1 MIQRIQTLWL
11 AITAVVALLTIKF
24 SVFSGNMI
32 DSTGL
37 RKWVE
42 LNAATN
48 FFILILT
55 IGVAVTA
62 GIVIFLYRDRKV
74 QLRLSI
80 IALIISLINLILYY
94 NEVRKFS
101 PEGNYDLT
109 CLLALSIP
117 VFLVLAI
124 MGIYKDEKLIRSAD
138 RLR

>member
-11 AITAVVALLTIKF
+11 AITAAVALLTIKF

-37 RKWVE
+37 RKWVQ

-55 IGVAVTA
+55 VGIAVTA
-62 GIVIFLYRDRKV
+62 GIVIFLYRDRKI

-109 CLLALSIP
+109 CLFALSIP

>member
-11 AITAVVALLTIKF
+11 AIAAAVSLLTIKF
-24 SVFSGNMI
+24 SVFSGIVI

-37 RKWVE
+37 RKWTE
-42 LNAATN
+42 LTAATN
-48 FFILILT
+48 FLLLILT
-55 IGVAVTA
+55 VGVAVTA
-62 GIVIFLYRDRKV
+62 GIVIFLYRDRKI

-80 IALIISLINLILYY
+80 IALIISLCNLILYY

-109 CLLALSIP
+109 SLFALSIP

>member
-62 GIVIFLYRDRKV
+62 GIVIFLYRDRKI

>member
-11 AITAVVALLTIKF
+11 ALAAVVALLTIKF

-32 DSTGL
+32 ESTGL
-37 RKWVE
+37 HKWMQ
-42 LNAATN
+42 LTAASN
-48 FFILILT
+48 FFLLVLT
-55 IGVAVTA
+55 IGIAVTA
-62 GIVIFLYRDRKV
+62 AIVIFLYRDRKV

-80 IALIISLINLILYY
+80 IALIVSLCNLIIYY

-109 CLLALSIP
+109 CLFALSIP